1 MLGEHVE
8 QQPIT
13 DPLLTG
19 LTISTSEV
27 VEILRNLDT
36 NKAAGPDEIPARILK
51 KTAEKIAASL
61 AEFCNKSLLLETLP
75 EEWKLANVVPV
86 YKKEKKEHVEN
97 YRPVSLLSVVSKVM
111 ERCVFNA
118 IKYAVLSII
127 SPYQHSFIAHN

>member
-1 MLGEHVE
+1 M
-8 QQPIT
+8 
-13 DPLLTG
+13 TG

-86 YKKEKKEHVEN
+86 YKKENKEHVEN

-118 IKYAVLSII
+118 NKYAVLSII